1 MTKSRSKTI
10 NRYVIKTYFQH
21 AMKHRFYLLGLII
34 SVVLFT
40 LVFIFLPPLIIA
52 DILDKLETGTYV
64 KDDLWGSF
72 GPQLLLYVGVSLLG
86 GVLLGRSM
94 IYFVWK
100 LEMNVLKDIYQRI
113 FNHLLNQSANFH
125 ANRFGGSLVSQTNK
139 FAGSYVR
146 IVDTTVFQLIPLILS
161 FIFTIVILAP
171 RALNVAIFLTAF
183 SLIFIAVSIR
193 ITKKVRILNAK
204 EASAQ
209 TRLTGYL
216 ADAITNLLA
225 VKSFSRS
232 NFENKRFSKGTENV
246 RQATQAVM
254 RASISRDFFFSTAT
268 ASLSSIALILSVA
281 GVVLFDS
288 DIATVF
294 LVISY
299 TGVISK
305 NLWDFSQSTLRNY
318 NRAFGDA
325 EEMAMILQIEP
336 EIQDSVSPE
345 KLRISRGR
353 IEFKDVVFTHSTKN
367 ETLFNKLSL
376 QIKPGEKIGLVGHS
390 GSGKTTLTKLLL
402 RFSDINEG
410 VIEIDSQDITKITQE
425 DLRKSMA
432 YVPQEPLMFHRSIA
446 ENIAYGNPEADE
458 RQIKA
463 VAKMAHAHE
472 FIEKLP
478 EKYNTLVG
486 ERGVK
491 LSGGQ
496 RQRVAIAR
504 AMIKNAPILVLDEAT
519 SALDSESEVLIQDAL
534 WKLMEGRTAIV
545 IAHRLSTIQ
554 KMDRIIVLENG
565 NITEQGTH
573 KELIRSKGTYSEL
586 WGHQSGGFLDD

>member
-1 MTKSRSKTI
+1 
-10 NRYVIKTYFQH
+10 
-21 AMKHRFYLLGLII
+21 MKHRFYLLGLII